1 MLRFRHQSSQQGTSD
16 KLEMDLG
23 LGEKFWQEM
32 AGNWTRNLWLKFKV
46 GGEITHFCENS
57 RWNLENNIAVHVLA
71 IYEINPYLN

>member
-1 MLRFRHQSSQQGTSD
+1 MLRLSHHQSSQQGTSD

-46 GGEITHFCENS
+46 EITLKLSGENS
-57 RWNLENNIAVHVLA
+57 RWNLENKIAVHVPGHL
-71 IYEINPYLN
+71 